1 MNQVTKPA
9 NSYLTVIF
17 DVVKRVELAH
27 CTTLGTDS
35 KRAHDGRRTKGI
47 SVYCK
52 HRASPGVPFI
62 VVASSASFIGKI
74 EWLLKNEKSV
84 FGKTRQDTDK
94 KKLKK
99 TAANCCFSCIRDL
112 SSFGEYTLSSFLTA
126 VFIVWRQNSCFK
138 GNCGCDHLGSHIPSP
153 KADIKIWQVCCV
165 RMCVQTMVRSS
176 NALLRPQPN
185 A

>member
-94 KKLKK
+94 K
-99 TAANCCFSCIRDL
+99 N
-112 SSFGEYTLSSFLTA
+112 
-126 VFIVWRQNSCFK
+126 
-138 GNCGCDHLGSHIPSP
+138 
-153 KADIKIWQVCCV
+153 
-165 RMCVQTMVRSS
+165 
-176 NALLRPQPN
+176 
-185 A
+185 